1 MNIILNIYD
10 QFQYMFVFDLSLS
23 SIGSAGSVRTTLPPL
38 SEWLRPTYAGP
49 GDLASRK
56 ELRAD
61 KGVNDPAN
69 WEEDF
74 ADYNYTY
81 PENLL
86 LKDKINAEKN
96 KISPIRDDPGSN
108 RKFDSVSSACNKY
121 EDLRGRRGVLVQNYN
136 AEIVTNAWM
145 KMYECMSLLE
155 EPILSKLSKNA
166 NEDHK
171 SFHSFHIAE
180 APGNFMVAM
189 NHYLYSHYPNLD
201 WRWLANSYRDLYSSN
216 TYYLTDTY
224 GLIQQHKDRWVF
236 GADGDGDITSSANIR
251 SFAAKVQS
259 EFGTPGK
266 STSILGGLH
275 FITSDVKFVPPD
287 VNYDEE
293 EFQNIPVQM
302 GHMLSSLVTL
312 RKGGVCMLKEF
323 SFFEAPKMSHLYLL
337 ANCFQKLYIV
347 KPETSRPA
355 NSEVYV
361 FGIGYKKNLTDL
373 QIDVLYDIMQYTRF
387 MTDKSPSIFKK
398 DAIPKVF
405 AERVH
410 KLNQKLVEKQIPALN
425 RNIDLFRQYEHA
437 HYEEICRDMSSIR
450 ANSARDWIKQYGVN
464 ELPEKRHIAN
474 MQSGPPGSSV
484 RPARHAHHDHS

>member
-1 MNIILNIYD
+1 MNIILNIILNIYD
-10 QFQYMFVFDLSLS
+10 HIQYMFVFDLSLS
-23 SIGSAGSVRTTLPPL
+23 STGSAESAGSSRSVKSTLPPL

-56 ELRAD
+56 ELKAD
-61 KGVNDPAN
+61 KDINDPAN
-69 WEEDF
+69 WEKDF
-74 ADYNYTY
+74 SEYNYTY

-86 LKDKINAEKN
+86 LKDRINAEKN
-96 KISPIRDDPGSN
+96 KISPIRNDPASN
-108 RKFDSVSSACNKY
+108 KKFDSISTACNKY
-121 EDLRGRRGVLVQNYN
+121 EDLRGRRGVLVQKYN

-189 NHYLYSHYPNLD
+189 NHYLYSHHPNLD

-216 TYYLTDTY
+216 THYLTDTY
-224 GLIQQHKDRWVF
+224 GLIRRHKDRWVF
-236 GADGDGDITSSANIR
+236 GADGDGDITSPANIR

-259 EFGTPGK
+259 EFGAPGK

-323 SFFEAPKMSHLYLL
+323 SFFEAPKTSHLFLL

-373 QIDVLYDIMQYTRF
+373 QIDVLYDIMQYIRF

-398 DAIPKVF
+398 NDIPKAFV
-405 AERVH
+405 ERVH
-410 KLNQKLVEKQIPALN
+410 KLNQKLIEKQIPSLN

-437 HYEEICRDMSSIR
+437 HSEEICRDMSSIR
-450 ANSARDWIKQYGVN
+450 ARAAEDWIKQYGIN

-474 MQSGPPGSSV
+474 VQ
-484 RPARHAHHDHS
+484 REHS